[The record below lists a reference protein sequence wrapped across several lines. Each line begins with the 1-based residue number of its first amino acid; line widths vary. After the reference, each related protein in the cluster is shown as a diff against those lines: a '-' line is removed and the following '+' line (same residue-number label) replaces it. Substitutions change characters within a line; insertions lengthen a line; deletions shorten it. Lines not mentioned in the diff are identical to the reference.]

1 MKTETKTARAERL
14 ATMTSDAYSFEAF
27 GAAEWTKAIR
37 FLIDMSYSDRTIE
50 KIMRSKWT
58 RWARDTFAADGWT
71 GTAYVVERFVTEY
84 AGRPGYLVSS
94 L

>member
-1 MKTETKTARAERL
+1 MRTETKTQRADRL
-14 ATMTSDAYSFEAF
+14 AAMTGDAYSFEAF
-27 GAAEWTKAIR
+27 GAGEWTRAIR
-37 FLIDMSYSDRTIE
+37 FLIDMSYRDRDIE

-58 RWARDTFAADGWT
+58 RWARDSYSPDGWT
-71 GTAYVVERFVTEY
+71 GTAEAVEHFVTEF